1 MKLCLGIGELMVEMA
16 PTQTPDLWQRGYA
29 GDVFNSL
36 YYARMMMPDDWQ
48 VAFHTGL
55 GTDQL
60 SDDMIDFMVSHNII
74 CDNIPR
80 IEHRTAGLYM
90 IQLQDGERHF
100 SYWRNDSAA
109 RLMMRDPKQLAD
121 KLAKAQY
128 IFLSGISLAILTADE
143 RTDLLDLIRST
154 KNADRTVFFDSNIRP
169 KLWAS
174 PDEMRAAITE
184 AGRIAD
190 IVLPSLDDE
199 QACFGDADDTEVA
212 ARYLA
217 WGAQVVIVKNGTAPA
232 LFATTS
238 GHKHIAPMPVDNM
251 RDSTAAGD
259 AFNGAFMARLA
270 AGDKMDDA
278 IVAAHKCAAIVVT
291 HIGALAPKD
300 LFTNAD
306 G

>member
-36 YYARMMMPDDWQ
+36 YYARMMMPDDWN

-60 SDDMIDFMVSHNII
+60 SDDIIDFIASHNIA

-80 IEHRTAGLYM
+80 IENRTAGLYM
-90 IQLQDGERHF
+90 IHLQDGERYF

-109 RLMMRDPKQLAD
+109 RLMMRDPEQLAV
-121 KLAKAQY
+121 KLRTARHIY
-128 IFLSGISLAILTADE
+128 LSGISLAILTADE
-143 RTDLLDLIRST
+143 RTQLLGMIRSAKT
-154 KNADRTVFFDSNIRP
+154 PDKTVFFDSNIRP
-169 KLWAS
+169 KLWANA
-174 PDEMRAAITE
+174 DETRNSITE
-184 AGRIAD
+184 AGRVAD
-190 IVLPSLDDE
+190 IVLPSLEDE
-199 QACFGDADDTEVA
+199 QATFGDAEDTDVT

-217 WGAQVVIVKNGTAPA
+217 LGARAVIIKNGAAPA
-232 LFATTS
+232 LLATTS
-238 GHKHIAPMPVDNM
+238 GQRYFPACPAGKMI
-251 RDSTAAGD
+251 DSTAAGD

-270 AGDKMDDA
+270 AGDNMEDA
-278 IVAAHKCAAIVVT
+278 IQAAHKCAAMVVT

-300 LFTNAD
+300 LFTNA
-306 G
+306 GG